1 MDTEKL
7 VRFAVGLIVGAV
19 AGLVLFRLIA
29 AITAKKSRPEAYL
42 PKKMGKLI
50 RLPLPNPRGID

>member
-1 MDTEKL
+1 MDTEKI
-7 VRFAVGLIVGAV
+7 VRFAVGAIVGAV
-19 AGLVLFRLIA
+19 AGLVLLRLIA
-29 AITAKKSRPEAYL
+29 AITARKAVPEAYI